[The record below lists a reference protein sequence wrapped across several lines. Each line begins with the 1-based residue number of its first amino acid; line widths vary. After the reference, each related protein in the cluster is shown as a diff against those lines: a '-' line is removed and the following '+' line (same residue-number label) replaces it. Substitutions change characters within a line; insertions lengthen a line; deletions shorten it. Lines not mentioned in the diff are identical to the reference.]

1 MKAHHYT
8 APIEDRLIDIKT
20 VCETLCRS
28 RASIYRD
35 IQRGDFPKPI
45 KLRGSS
51 RWKLSDL
58 TNVMNGKRALA
69 A

>member
-1 MKAHHYT
+1 MIIRNEA
-8 APIEDRLIDIKT
+8 IVDRLVDIKT
-20 VCETLCRS
+20 VCAVLSRS

-58 TNVMNGKRALA
+58 LKVVNGESAFA